1 VNSGYLLDTNVL
13 SELMR
18 QHPNAAVMAF
28 MAIVGLDRLFTSDV
42 TYGELA
48 FGASLLGDIA
58 RKQAILDDVNERIRP
73 LFAGRV
79 LSADEDTWLIWK
91 RMERDGRRR
100 RYTFPQPD
108 LVIAAL
114 AEQHGFAV
122 VTRDVEPFREAGV
135 MVRNPWEG

>member
-1 VNSGYLLDTNVL
+1 VSAGFLLDTNVI
-13 SELMR
+13 SE
-18 QHPNAAVMAF
+18 
-28 MAIVGLDRLFTSDV
+28 FTKPRPEPRV
-42 TYGELA
+42 LA
-48 FGASLLGDIA
+48 FFMNADPAQLQVPDAVLAEIRFGIETLPDASPRHRYRNALE
-58 RKQAILDDVNERIRP
+58 NHIRP

-114 AEQHGFAV
+114 AEQHGLAV

-135 MVRNPWEG
+135 IVRNPWEG